1 MNERP
6 KIRPCL
12 CTGYARMRFA
22 HIYVHY
28 THERLRIAHILPVHG
43 IHDDTTTNL
52 LCTQHRR
59 STVSSYLQSTSSY
72 WQALP
77 VHKYRAT
84 QTSSVL
90 GWCFQ
95 TTDEHLPTSPRNT
108 MPPLSRSRTK
118 VLESS
123 ETSPTIC
130 QYKRFNNHVDLN
142 RQGDHSENP
151 KSRKLTF
158 NSQHYDV
165 L

>member
-1 MNERP
+1 VYRICTNEIRSHICALYAWTPKNRP
-6 KIRPCL
+6 HITC
-12 CTGYARMRFA
+12 AR
-22 HIYVHY
+22 Y
-28 THERLRIAHILPVHG
+28 TRRYNYKPPVHP
-43 IHDDTTTNL
+43 
-52 LCTQHRR
+52 TQTQY
-59 STVSSYLQSTSSY
+59 SQQLPTQSTSSY

-95 TTDEHLPTSPRNT
+95 STDEHLPTSPRNT

-142 RQGDHSENP
+142 PQDDHSDNP